1 MRTTASSEPPPKA
14 GPSIVRRLAV
24 RLALCVALLLS
35 AVSVSVY
42 VGVGYLHEQAQTKLL
57 AIKVHKLIE
66 TSSAMLRPGSQ
77 DFLKLLQVNAA
88 KRHGSR
94 LVLYH
99 ADGNVFYRDPPGEA
113 HDLSAQIRSRSF
125 SLQSADGQMVLDGRF
140 DVDVAEDDSRQQAL
154 AQLLVLVTA
163 IGALC
168 SGLLAFLVVRH
179 GIEPLRK
186 LAAQTQQMSA
196 THRLAHLRLSQ
207 RSLEFSPLVDQFNV
221 LIDRL
226 EASRIQ
232 LEAFNSD
239 VAHELRTPLTAL
251 IGKTELA
258 LSRPRSMEEITQ
270 TLASNLEDL
279 GRMSSMVNDMLFLA
293 HADGGQHARMGEPQ
307 DLRQLMSELLEYHEP
322 EASERGLQLR
332 VDGDL
337 TMSVDE
343 PLLQR
348 AVSNLLSNA
357 CRYAAPGSVVRVVLG
372 TREMAG
378 MQTHGVPSVAVI
390 NEGPEISANALRRL
404 FDRFYRGDA
413 SRYRDGMHAGL
424 GLAIVAAIARMHG
437 GGVWATSDARQTEIG
452 IALSP

>member
-1 MRTTASSEPPPKA
+1 MIATPESPPKA
-14 GPSIVRRLAV
+14 ERSIVRRLAV

-35 AVSVSVY
+35 AVSISVY
-42 VGVGYLHEQAQTKLL
+42 VGVGYLQEQSQTKLL

-66 TSSAMLRPGSQ
+66 TSGAMLRQGNQ
-77 DFLKLLQVNAA
+77 DFLRLLQVNSA

-99 ADGNVFYRDPPGEA
+99 ANGDVFYRDPTGEA
-113 HDLSAQIRSRSF
+113 HDLSSLIRSRSF
-125 SLQSADGQMVLDGRF
+125 SLQSADGQMVLNGRF
-140 DVDVAEDDSRQQAL
+140 DIDIAEDDSRQQAL
-154 AQLLVLVTA
+154 AHLLVLITA

-168 SGLLAFLVVRH
+168 SGLLTFLVVRH
-179 GIEPLRK
+179 GIEPLRRI
-186 LAAQTQQMSA
+186 AAQTQQMSA
-196 THRLAHLRLSQ
+196 THRLTHLHLSSP
-207 RSLEFSPLVDQFNV
+207 SLEFSPLVDQFNV

-258 LSRPRSMEEITQ
+258 LSRPRSMEELTQ

-279 GRMSSMVNDMLFLA
+279 ARMSSMVNDMLFLA
-293 HADGGQHARMGEPQ
+293 HADGGQHARVGSPR
-307 DLRQLMSELLEYHEP
+307 DLRLLMSELLEYHEP
-322 EASERGLQLR
+322 QASERGLQLQ

-337 TMSVDE
+337 TAAVDE

-357 CRYAAPGSVVRVVLG
+357 CRYAVPGSVVRVVLG
-372 TREMAG
+372 TRAAEGTQAVE
-378 MQTHGVPSVAVI
+378 VPSVVVI
-390 NEGPEISANALRRL
+390 NEGPEISASALRRL

-413 SRYRDGMHAGL
+413 SRHRDGMHAGL

-437 GGVWATSDARQTEIG
+437 GRVWATSDARHTEIG
-452 IALSP
+452 IALSSG